1 MISMEC
7 KITLNIIPGESQQ
20 DRDIAAVN
28 IAQEFIAN
36 YMETLDS
43 TTCNK
48 IDKYLHDNLQLKI
61 TTAELLDLA
70 IENICARTSDHIHY
84 SITFSDRIIIG
95 ANWKLDTL
103 IRLLTF
109 GTPGFNTYGK
119 FPMDKAF
126 RALAEQYS
134 TGE

>member
-36 YMETLDS
+36 YMETLDR

-48 IDKYLHDNLQLKI
+48 RI
-61 TTAELLDLA
+61 T
-70 IENICARTSDHIHY
+70 
-84 SITFSDRIIIG
+84 IG
-95 ANWKLDTL
+95 AN
-103 IRLLTF
+103 
-109 GTPGFNTYGK
+109 
-119 FPMDKAF
+119 
-126 RALAEQYS
+126 
-134 TGE
+134 